1 MPAAAIIALLIAVTF
16 IGPSLAIAIT
26 AFLSK

>member
-16 IGPSLAIAIT
+16 IGPSLAVAIV
-26 AFLSK
+26 LILGK